1 MFTVQDYKTLR
12 QAYTSYDLIFTVQDY
27 KNIEAGIYKLPW
39 DMTTLRNKQYDPL
52 YILRTAVSFAQEA
65 SNTMHRRFRE
75 KPEQVWMQSS
85 MYPDY
90 YLKTFHF
97 QVRL

>member
-1 MFTVQDYKTLR
+1 M
-12 QAYTSYDLIFTVQDY
+12 FTVQDY

-65 SNTMHRRFRE
+65 SNTLHRRFRE